1 MFSSE
6 RCTRAVGQGEGKV
19 SRLKSGQKPLVLVA
33 EDHEDTRY
41 MLRTI
46 FEMKGCRVVE
56 ACDGLQ
62 AVEVAG
68 REQPDLI
75 LMDGS
80 LPRLNS
86 LAATRLIR
94 GNAFMSKVF
103 IVALNGWGTLS
114 FHDAALAAGCND
126 CLNKPIDFE
135 RLERHLVRL
144 FSSTQA
150 VARDGTES

>member
-6 RCTRAVGQGEGKV
+6 GSARAVGHTEGKV
-19 SRLKSGQKPLVLVA
+19 SCLIQREKPLVLVA
-33 EDHEDTRY
+33 EDHEDTRF
-41 MLRTI
+41 MLRMI

-62 AVEVAG
+62 AVEVAS

-75 LMDGS
+75 LIDGS
-80 LPRLNS
+80 LPLLDS
-86 LAATRLIR
+86 LAAMRLIR
-94 GNAFMSKVF
+94 GNAFMRKVF

-114 FHDAALAAGCND
+114 FRDAALAAGCND
-126 CLNKPIDFE
+126 CLNKPIDFK

-144 FSSTQA
+144 FDATQA
-150 VARDGTES
+150 VA

>member
-6 RCTRAVGQGEGKV
+6 GARAVGHTDGKV
-19 SRLKSGQKPLVLVA
+19 SCLIEREKPLVLVA
-33 EDHEDTRY
+33 EDHEDTRF

-46 FEMKGCRVVE
+46 FEMKGCHVVE

-75 LMDGS
+75 LIDGS
-80 LPRLNS
+80 LPLLDS

-94 GNAFMSKVF
+94 GNAFMRKVF

-126 CLNKPIDFE
+126 CLNKPIDFK
-135 RLERHLVRL
+135 RLESHLVRL
-144 FSSTQA
+144 FDATQA
-150 VARDGTES
+150 VA

>member
-6 RCTRAVGQGEGKV
+6 RSAGAAGHADGQV
-19 SRLKSGQKPLVLVA
+19 SRLIQREKPLVLVA

-62 AVEVAG
+62 AVAVAG
-68 REQPDLI
+68 RERPDLI

-80 LPRLNS
+80 LPVLDS
-86 LAATRLIR
+86 LVATRLIR
-94 GNAFMSKVF
+94 GNAFM
-103 IVALNGWGTLS
+103 
-114 FHDAALAAGCND
+114 H
-126 CLNKPIDFE
+126 
-135 RLERHLVRL
+135 
-144 FSSTQA
+144 
-150 VARDGTES
+150 

>member
-6 RCTRAVGQGEGKV
+6 SSARAVDHTDGKV
-19 SRLKSGQKPLVLVA
+19 SRLIQREKPLVLVA
-33 EDHEDTRY
+33 EDHDDTRF

-46 FEMKGCRVVE
+46 FEMKGCHVVE

-75 LMDGS
+75 LIDGS
-80 LPRLNS
+80 LPRLDS

-94 GNAFMSKVF
+94 GNAFMRKVF

-126 CLNKPIDFE
+126 CLNKPIDFK
-135 RLERHLVRL
+135 RLESHLVHL
-144 FSSTQA
+144 FGATQA
-150 VARDGTES
+150 VA

>member
-6 RCTRAVGQGEGKV
+6 VCARAAGHGDGKV
-19 SRLKSGQKPLVLVA
+19 SRLIRAPEPLVLVA
-33 EDHEDTRY
+33 EDHEDTRH
-41 MLRTI
+41 MLRAI
-46 FEMKGCRVVE
+46 LEMKGCRVVE

-62 AVEVAG
+62 AVAVAG

-75 LMDGS
+75 IMDGS
-80 LPRLNS
+80 LPLLDS
-86 LAATRLIR
+86 LVATRLIR
-94 GNAFMSKVF
+94 GNALLSKVF

-135 RLERHLVRL
+135 RLESHLVRL
-144 FSSTQA
+144 FGETQP
-150 VARDGTES
+150 VA